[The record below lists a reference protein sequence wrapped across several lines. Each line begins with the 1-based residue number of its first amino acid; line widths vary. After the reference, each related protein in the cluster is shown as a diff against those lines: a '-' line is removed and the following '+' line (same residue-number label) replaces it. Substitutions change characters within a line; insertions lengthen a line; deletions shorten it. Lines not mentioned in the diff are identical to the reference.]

1 MERMNKEQLI
11 RLIESVKIDKTDFW
25 LLSSSALVMRGIY
38 PDAGDLDIAVTEKGL
53 QQLKQNY
60 NLIPKGNGFYV
71 VTDNVEC
78 VCDGEIEKLEYK
90 PELIN
95 GYLCQNIYEYLRYLK
110 NSEREK
116 DKLRIP
122 IVEEY
127 INNKEKKETPDTINR
142 YQRKNTNKPL

>member
-1 MERMNKEQLI
+1 MEVEIFMNRMNKEELI
-11 RLIESVKIDKTDFW
+11 NLIESIKIDKTEFW
-25 LLSSSALVMRGIY
+25 LLSSSSLLIRGIF
-38 PDAGDLDIAVTEKGL
+38 PDAGDLDIAVTNKGL
-53 QQLKQNY
+53 EQLKQNY
-60 NLIPKGNGFYV
+60 NLISKGNGFYI

-95 GYLCQNIYEYLRYLK
+95 GYLCQNIYEYLNYLK
-110 NSEREK
+110 SSDREK

-127 INNKEKKETPDTINR
+127 INNLKKVSPKTINR
-142 YQRKNTNKPL
+142 N

>member
-1 MERMNKEQLI
+1 MNRMNKEQLI
-11 RLIESVKIDKTDFW
+11 SLIESVKIDKTEFW
-25 LLSSSALVMRGIY
+25 LLSSSSLVMRNIF

-53 QQLKQNY
+53 EQLKQNY
-60 NLIPKGNGFYV
+60 NLISKGNGFYI

-95 GYLCQNIYEYLRYLK
+95 GYLCQNIYEYLNYLK
-110 NSEREK
+110 SSDREK

-127 INNKEKKETPDTINR
+127 INNLKNVSPKTINR
-142 YQRKNTNKPL
+142 SQG

>member
-1 MERMNKEQLI
+1 MDRMNKEKLI
-11 RLIESVKIDKTDFW
+11 KLIESVKIDKTEFW
-25 LLSSSALVMRGIY
+25 LLSSSALVMRGVY

-53 QQLKQNY
+53 EQLKQNY
-60 NLIPKGNGFYV
+60 NLVSKGNGFYI

-90 PELIN
+90 PDLID
-95 GYLCQNIYEYLRYLK
+95 GYLCQNIYEYLNYL
-110 NSEREK
+110 NSSDREK

-127 INNKEKKETPDTINR
+127 IDNLEENCITKSH
-142 YQRKNTNKPL
+142 

>member
-1 MERMNKEQLI
+1 MEVEIFMSRMNKEELI
-11 RLIESVKIDKTDFW
+11 NLIESVKIDKTEFW
-25 LLSSSALVMRGIY
+25 LLSSSSLVMRNIF

-53 QQLKQNY
+53 EQLKQNY
-60 NLIPKGNGFYV
+60 NLISKGNGFYI

-95 GYLCQNIYEYLRYLK
+95 GYLCQNIYEYLNYLK
-110 NSEREK
+110 SSDREK

-127 INNKEKKETPDTINR
+127 INNLKNVSPKTINR
-142 YQRKNTNKPL
+142 S

>member
-1 MERMNKEQLI
+1 MSRMNKEELI
-11 RLIESVKIDKTDFW
+11 NLIESVKIDKTEFW
-25 LLSSSALVMRGIY
+25 LLSSSSLVMRNIF

-53 QQLKQNY
+53 EQLKQNY
-60 NLIPKGNGFYV
+60 NLISKGNGFYI

-95 GYLCQNIYEYLRYLK
+95 GYLCQNIYEYLNYLK
-110 NSEREK
+110 SSDREK

-127 INNKEKKETPDTINR
+127 INNL
-142 YQRKNTNKPL
+142 KNV